1 MEFSHKWVNQ
11 VLLQRGLPSPGLERI
26 KSCITEAGESDKL
39 RLYEVLRR
47 LERGTESAE
56 DWDWLRSVLERAKS
70 MSVDPPEPMPMPMP
84 APSTK
89 KSAARV
95 DTLIAT
101 QHAPT
106 KKATYTEA
114 KPLRPKHHIYGLKAA
129 LTVEMDEL
137 RTNGDDGVVLQTV
150 ILEAAAALGH
160 RSYDWGHKIAFQF
173 MRRELPLLAC
183 ALLGML
189 ENPLELGNHGQE
201 ANKFVVIADQG
212 EKLFVQVKQGARA
225 IAVPVG
231 PSDVHAWLELVIRAL
246 AANSPTMGEAIQL
259 TALGRVA
266 AMENKRVEKTK
277 KAAA

>member
-1 MEFSHKWVNQ
+1 MEFSNKWVNQ
-11 VLLQRGLPSPGLERI
+11 VLMQRGLPSPGLERI
-26 KSCITEAGESDKL
+26 KACITNATESDQI

-47 LERGTESAE
+47 LERGTESAD
-56 DWDWLRSVLERAKS
+56 DWGWLRSMLERAQS
-70 MSVDPPEPMPMPMP
+70 IQIDPPEPMPVRP
-84 APSTK
+84 AK
-89 KSAARV
+89 KSADRV
-95 DTLIAT
+95 DTLIAKE
-101 QHAPT
+101 HAPA

-114 KPLRPKHHIYGLKAA
+114 KPFRAKHHIYGLKAA

-137 RTNGDDGVVLQTV
+137 RTKDDESVVLQTV
-150 ILEAAAALGH
+150 ILEAAAAVGH

-201 ANKFVVIADQG
+201 ANKFVAIADQG

-231 PSDVHAWLELVIRAL
+231 PSDVHAWLELVMRAL
-246 AANSPTMGEAIQL
+246 AANSPAMGEAIQL
-259 TALGRVA
+259 AALGRVA

-277 KAAA
+277 KVAA

>member
-26 KSCITEAGESDKL
+26 KACITEAGESDKL

-70 MSVDPPEPMPMPMP
+70 MSVDPPEPMPMP
-84 APSTK
+84 ARSTK
-89 KSAARV
+89 KSADRV

-231 PSDVHAWLELVIRAL
+231 PSDVHAWLELVVRAL

-259 TALGRVA
+259 AALGRVA

>member
-11 VLLQRGLPSPGLERI
+11 VLQQRGLPSPGLERI
-26 KSCITEAGESDKL
+26 KVCITEADEADKL

-47 LERGTESAE
+47 LERGTESAD
-56 DWDWLRSVLERAKS
+56 DWGWLGSVLERAKS
-70 MSVDPPEPMPMPMP
+70 IPIDPPEPMPMAATRP
-84 APSTK
+84 AD
-89 KSAARV
+89 RV
-95 DTLIAT
+95 DTLIAA
-101 QHAPT
+101 QPAST

-137 RTNGDDGVVLQTV
+137 RTNGDGGVVLQTV
-150 ILEAAAALGH
+150 ILEAAAAVGH

-189 ENPLELGNHGQE
+189 ENPLELGNHGQD

-231 PSDVHAWLELVIRAL
+231 PSDVHAWLELVMRAL
-246 AANSPTMGEAIQL
+246 AANSPAMGEAIQL
-259 TALGRVA
+259 AALGRVA
-266 AMENKRVEKTK
+266 AMENKRVEKQTK
-277 KAAA
+277 WQRDVVP

>member
-11 VLLQRGLPSPGLERI
+11 VLMQRGLPSPGLERI
-26 KSCITEAGESDKL
+26 KACITEADETDQL

-47 LERGTESAE
+47 LERGTERADDSG
-56 DWDWLRSVLERAKS
+56 WLLSMLKRAQTIQIDLPEPVPMPVRPAKRSV
-70 MSVDPPEPMPMPMP
+70 D
-84 APSTK
+84 
-89 KSAARV
+89 RV
-95 DTLIAT
+95 DTLLAS
-101 QHAPT
+101 QHVPA

-114 KPLRPKHHIYGLKAA
+114 KPLRPKHHIYGLRAA

-137 RTNGDDGVVLQTV
+137 RTKDDDGVVLQTV
-150 ILEAAAALGH
+150 ILEAAAAVGH
-160 RSYDWGHKIAFQF
+160 RTYNWGQKIAFQF

-231 PSDVHAWLELVIRAL
+231 PSDVHAWLDLVMRAL
-246 AANSPTMGEAIQL
+246 VANSPAMGEAIQL
-259 TALGRVA
+259 AALGRIA
-266 AMENKRVEKTK
+266 TMENKRVEKTK
-277 KAAA
+277 KVAA